1 MADLAH
7 PELDP
12 ADLHH
17 LATVLRLRDGES
29 VILADG
35 AGRWRPAHWRRDATV
50 DVAGDIEIDA
60 PRSAR
65 VGVAFAPL
73 KGDRSDLVV
82 QKLTE
87 LGVDVLQPVRT
98 RRSVVRWDESRARR
112 AEQRWERIVRE
123 AWCQSRG
130 SWLPRVEAMCAWED
144 LVTRA
149 GVVVAEPGAP
159 ALTDRQVDTD
169 RDEPVSLVV
178 IGPEGGLEEAELAV
192 APHLVSLPGGILR
205 AETAAIVAATLLVV
219 ARDRTEAR

>member
-1 MADLAH
+1 MADLVQ

-35 AGRWRPAHWRRDATV
+35 AGRWRPAQWRRDATV
-50 DVAGDIEIDA
+50 DIAGDVEIDA

-130 SWLPRVEAMCAWED
+130 SWLPRVEAMCTWED
-144 LVTRA
+144 LMTRA

-159 ALTDRQVDTD
+159 ALADRRVGAG
-169 RDEPVSLVV
+169 RVEAISLVV
-178 IGPEGGLEEAELAV
+178 IGPEGGLEEAELAA
-192 APHLVSLPGGILR
+192 APHRVSLPGGILR
-205 AETAAIVAATLLVV
+205 AETAAIVAGTLLVA
-219 ARDRTEAR
+219 ARDRTETR